1 MAISSEQ
8 APPIETEVT
17 RDERAADTP
26 TGKDTQ
32 TGADTPTGAAPDP
45 KRWMA
50 LLVLLVA
57 AFMDML
63 DGTIANVAAPAI
75 QHGIGGGYSVIQ
87 WVLVGYQLSFAL
99 MLILGGRLGDI
110 HGRKKVFLI
119 GVAGFTLASLG
130 AGLAQEPWQLVASR
144 MVQGAF
150 AGIMVPQIL
159 AIIHV
164 TFSAKERAGAF
175 AMYGGVSGL
184 AAAVGM
190 GAGGPLAE
198 WDLFGLDWRLIF
210 LINIPVGILG
220 LIYAPRVIRESKAPH
235 ALKLDVRGVAL
246 ATVGLLMLIFP
257 LLQGREL
264 GWPVW
269 GFVSMALSVPVL
281 AGFVLWQKRKIA
293 LDGSPLIELALF
305 KIRSFSSG
313 LGVNLAFY
321 IGIGMF
327 NIGWTIYMQVGLGW
341 SPMRAGLTSLPFCIG
356 AFLTSSMAM
365 VVLVPKFGRKVLQAG
380 AGVTIVGA
388 LTFLWAAG
396 HYGSGIS
403 SWNLVVPMLLVGL
416 GFGLIAAPLPQIV
429 ISEVP
434 VKDAGSASGVVHT
447 NGQLG
452 FAIGG
457 ALVSVVFFAGLAG
470 NTGTAIDDQ
479 SAQLRKDLVAS
490 ARLTPGE
497 VDATVTAYRQCAV
510 DRVREK
516 DPSVVPASCAAPA
529 LRSAKAAPVLA
540 TYAKDATGT
549 SFARSL
555 QTTLWVFGGVVV
567 VAFLLML
574 AIPRQMRLEAP
585 EEEDASG
592 SEDAGTAPAAQVS

>member
-8 APPIETEVT
+8 APPKEREGA
-17 RDERAADTP
+17 RDESAAGTHDAADTHN
-26 TGKDTQ
+26 D
-32 TGADTPTGAAPDP
+32 AAAPDP

-63 DGTIANVAAPAI
+63 DGTIANVASPAI
-75 QHGIGGGYSVIQ
+75 QKGIGGGYSVIQ

-99 MLILGGRLGDI
+99 LLILGGRLGDI
-110 HGRKKVFLI
+110 YGRKKMFLL

-130 AGLAQEPWQLVASR
+130 AGAAHEPWQLVASR
-144 MVQGAF
+144 MIQGAF

-175 AMYGGVSGL
+175 AMYGGVAGI

-198 WDLFGLDWRLIF
+198 WDLFGLGWRLIF

-220 LIYAPRVIRESKAPH
+220 LIYAPRVLRESKAPH
-235 ALKLDVRGVAL
+235 ALKLDVRGVVL
-246 ATVGLLMLIFP
+246 ATAGLLLLIFP

-264 GWPVW
+264 GWPLW
-269 GFVSMALSVPVL
+269 GFVSMVASVPVL
-281 AGFVLWQKRKIA
+281 AAFILWQKRKTA
-293 LDGSPLIELALF
+293 LDGSPLMELALF
-305 KIRSFSSG
+305 RIRSFTSG

-327 NIGWTIYMQVGLGW
+327 NIGWTVYMQVGLGW
-341 SPMRAGLTSLPFCIG
+341 SPMRAGLTSLSFCIG
-356 AFLTSSMAM
+356 AFLTSSAAM
-365 VVLVPKFGRKVLQAG
+365 IALVPKFGRKVLQAG
-380 AGVTIVGA
+380 AVVTVAGA
-388 LTFLWAAG
+388 LSFLWAAG
-396 HYGSGIS
+396 HYGSEIS
-403 SWNLVVPMLLVGL
+403 SWHLVVPMLLVGL

-434 VKDAGSASGVVHT
+434 QKDAGSASGIVHT
-447 NGQLG
+447 NAQLG

-470 NTGTAIDDQ
+470 NTGSSIDDQ
-479 SAQLRKDLVAS
+479 AAHLRKDLVAT
-490 ARLTPGE
+490 AQLTPGQA
-497 VDATVTAYRQCAV
+497 DATVAAYRACAV
-510 DRVREK
+510 DRVAEK
-516 DPSVVPASCAAPA
+516 DPGVVPTSCTAPE
-529 LRSAKAAPVLA
+529 LRNQKAAPVLA
-540 TYAKDATGT
+540 GYAKESTGK
-549 SFARSL
+549 SFALSL
-555 QTTLWVFGGVVV
+555 QTTLWVFAGVVGL
-567 VAFLLML
+567 AFLLML

-585 EEEDASG
+585 EDEDAASTDG
-592 SEDAGTAPAAQVS
+592 KEPEAAPAV

>member
-8 APPIETEVT
+8 VPSTETEVT
-17 RDERAADTP
+17 RDDT
-26 TGKDTQ
+26 
-32 TGADTPTGAAPDP
+32 ADTPTGAAPPDP
-45 KRWMA
+45 KRWLA

-63 DGTIANVAAPAI
+63 DGTIANVAAPVI
-75 QHGIGGGYSVIQ
+75 QHGLGGGYSVIQ

-110 HGRKKVFLI
+110 YGRKRMFLV

-130 AGLAQEPWQLVASR
+130 AGLAQEPWQLVACR
-144 MVQGAF
+144 MIQGAF

-175 AMYGGVSGL
+175 AMYGGVAGL

-210 LINIPVGILG
+210 LINIPVGVAG

-246 ATVGLLMLIFP
+246 ATVGLLLLIFP

-264 GWPVW
+264 GWPLW
-269 GFVSMALSVPVL
+269 GFVSMAASVPVL
-281 AGFVLWQKRKIA
+281 TAFILWQKHKTR

-305 KIRSFSSG
+305 RIRSFSSG

-327 NIGWTIYMQVGLGW
+327 NIGWTVYMQVGLGW

-356 AFLTSSMAM
+356 AFLTSSAAM
-365 VVLVPKFGRKVLQAG
+365 VALVPKFGRKVLQ
-380 AGVTIVGA
+380 VGA
-388 LTFLWAAG
+388 VVTVLGALSFLWAAG
-396 HYGSGIS
+396 HYGSGIG
-403 SWNLVVPMLLVGL
+403 SWQLVVPMLLVGL

-434 VKDAGSASGVVHT
+434 LKDAGSASGVVHT
-447 NGQLG
+447 NAQLG

-457 ALVSVVFFAGLAG
+457 ALVSVVFFGGLAG

-479 SAQLRKDLVAS
+479 SAQLRKELVAT
-490 ARLTPGE
+490 AQLTPGAA
-497 VDATVTAYRQCAV
+497 DATVAAYRECAV

-516 DPSVVPASCAAPA
+516 DPGIVPQSCSAPA
-529 LRSAKAAPVLA
+529 LRDEQAALVLA
-540 TYAKDATGT
+540 EYAKDANGT
-549 SFARSL
+549 SFAHSL
-555 QTTLWVFGGVVV
+555 KTTLWVFGGVVA

-585 EEEDASG
+585 EEDGE
-592 SEDAGTAPAAQVS
+592 EAGEADDSTGTAAQVA

>member
-8 APPIETEVT
+8 ASSRGTEVA
-17 RDERAADTP
+17 RDEPAAE
-26 TGKDTQ
+26 
-32 TGADTPTGAAPDP
+32 TPTGAALPDP

-99 MLILGGRLGDI
+99 LLILGGRLGDI
-110 HGRKKVFLI
+110 YGRKRMFLL
-119 GVAGFTLASLG
+119 GVVGFTVASLG
-130 AGLAQEPWQLVASR
+130 AGIAQEPWQLVASR

-220 LIYAPRVIRESKAPH
+220 MIYAPRVLRESKAPH
-235 ALKLDVRGVAL
+235 ALKLDVRGVVL
-246 ATVGLLMLIFP
+246 ATAGLLLLIFP
-257 LLQGREL
+257 LLQGREM
-264 GWPVW
+264 GWPVG
-269 GFVSMALSVPVL
+269 GFVSMAASVPVL
-281 AGFVLWQKRKIA
+281 AAFILWQKKKTR
-293 LDGSPLIELALF
+293 LDNSPLVELALF
-305 KIRSFSSG
+305 RIRSFSSG

-321 IGIGMF
+321 IGMGMF
-327 NIGWTIYMQVGLGW
+327 NIGWTVYMQVGLGW

-356 AFLTSSMAM
+356 AFLTSSAAM
-365 VVLVPKFGRKVLQAG
+365 VVLVPKFGRKVLQSGAVVAAAG
-380 AGVTIVGA
+380 A
-388 LTFLWAAG
+388 LSFLWAAG
-396 HYGSGIS
+396 EYGSGIS
-403 SWNLVVPMLLVGL
+403 SWQLVVPMLLVGL

-434 VKDAGSASGVVHT
+434 QKDAGSASGIVHT
-447 NGQLG
+447 NAQLG
-452 FAIGG
+452 FAVGG
-457 ALVSVVFFAGLAG
+457 ALVSVVFFAGLVG

-479 SAQLRKDLVAS
+479 AAALRKDLVAT
-490 ARLTPGE
+490 AQLTPGDA
-497 VDATVTAYRQCAV
+497 DATVAAYRTCAV
-510 DRVREK
+510 DRVDEK
-516 DPSVVPASCAAPA
+516 DPSVVPESCTVPA
-529 LRSAKAAPVLA
+529 LRNQQAAPVLA
-540 TYAKDATGT
+540 GYSKDATGT
-549 SFARSL
+549 SFAGSL
-555 QTTLWVFGGVVV
+555 QTTLWVFGGIIAL
-567 VAFLLML
+567 AFLLMF

-585 EEEDASG
+585 EDEDEPGKAT
-592 SEDAGTAPAAQVS
+592 EAAPAT

>member
-8 APPIETEVT
+8 APPEEREVA
-17 RDERAADTP
+17 RDEAAAD
-26 TGKDTQ
+26 KNIA
-32 TGADTPTGAAPDP
+32 ADHHNDAAAPDP

-63 DGTIANVAAPAI
+63 DGTIANVASPAI

-99 MLILGGRLGDI
+99 LLILGGRLGDI
-110 HGRKKVFLI
+110 YGRKRMFLL
-119 GVAGFTLASLG
+119 GVVGFTLASLG
-130 AGLAQEPWQLVASR
+130 AGAAQEPWQLVASR

-175 AMYGGVSGL
+175 AMYGGVAGL
-184 AAAVGM
+184 AAAIGM

-220 LIYAPRVIRESKAPH
+220 MIYAPRVLRESKAPH
-235 ALKLDVRGVAL
+235 ALKLDVRGVFL
-246 ATVGLLMLIFP
+246 ATAGLLLLIFP

-264 GWPVW
+264 GWPLW
-269 GFVSMALSVPVL
+269 GFVSMVASVPVL
-281 AGFVLWQKRKIA
+281 AAFVLWQKRKTA
-293 LDGSPLIELALF
+293 LDRSPLMELALF
-305 KIRSFSSG
+305 RIRSFTSG

-327 NIGWTIYMQVGLGW
+327 NIGWTVYMQVGLGW
-341 SPMRAGLTSLPFCIG
+341 SPMRAGLTSISFCVG
-356 AFLTSSMAM
+356 AFLTSSAAM
-365 VVLVPKFGRKVLQAG
+365 IALVPKFGRKVLQAG
-380 AGVTIVGA
+380 AVVTVAGT
-388 LTFLWAAG
+388 LSFLWAAG
-396 HYGSGIS
+396 HYGSEIS
-403 SWNLVVPMLLVGL
+403 SWHLVVPMLLVGL

-434 VKDAGSASGVVHT
+434 QKDAGSASGIVHT
-447 NGQLG
+447 NAQLG

-470 NTGTAIDDQ
+470 NTGSAIDDQ
-479 SAQLRKDLVAS
+479 AAHLRKDLVAT
-490 ARLTPGE
+490 AQLTPGQA
-497 VDATVTAYRQCAV
+497 DATVAAYKSCAV
-510 DRVREK
+510 ARVDEK
-516 DPSVVPASCAAPA
+516 DPAVVPKSCTAPE
-529 LRSAKAAPVLA
+529 LRNQQAAPVLA
-540 TYAKDATGT
+540 KYAKESTGN
-549 SFARSL
+549 SFALSL
-555 QTTLWVFGGVVV
+555 QTTLWVFAGVVAL
-567 VAFLLML
+567 AFLLML

-585 EEEDASG
+585 EDEGAESAAGTD
-592 SEDAGTAPAAQVS
+592 GTAPEAAPAV

>member
-8 APPIETEVT
+8 VPSTETEVA
-17 RDERAADTP
+17 RDETA
-26 TGKDTQ
+26 
-32 TGADTPTGAAPDP
+32 ADTPTGAAPPDP

-63 DGTIANVAAPAI
+63 DGTIANVAAPVI
-75 QHGIGGGYSVIQ
+75 QHGLGGGYSVIQ
-87 WVLVGYQLSFAL
+87 WVLVGYQLCFAL

-110 HGRKKVFLI
+110 HGRKRMFLV
-119 GVAGFTLASLG
+119 GVVGFTLASLG
-130 AGLAQEPWQLVASR
+130 AGLAQEPWQLVAAR
-144 MVQGAF
+144 MIQGAF

-175 AMYGGVSGL
+175 AMYGGVAGL

-190 GAGGPLAE
+190 GVGGPLAE

-210 LINIPVGILG
+210 LINIPVGVLG
-220 LIYAPRVIRESKAPH
+220 LIYAPRVIRESRAPH
-235 ALKLDVRGVAL
+235 DLKLDVRGVAL
-246 ATVGLLMLIFP
+246 ATAGLLLLIFP

-264 GWPVW
+264 GWPLW
-269 GFVSMALSVPVL
+269 GFVSMAASVPVL
-281 AGFVLWQKRKIA
+281 AAFVMWQKHKTR

-305 KIRSFSSG
+305 RIRSFSSG

-327 NIGWTIYMQVGLGW
+327 NIGWTVYMQVGLGW
-341 SPMRAGLTSLPFCIG
+341 SPMRAGLTSLSFCIG

-365 VVLVPKFGRKVLQAG
+365 VVLVPKFGRKVLQVG
-380 AGVTIVGA
+380 SGVTVLGA
-388 LTFLWAAG
+388 MSFLWAAG

-403 SWNLVVPMLLVGL
+403 SWQLVVPMLLVGL

-434 VKDAGSASGVVHT
+434 LKDAGSASGVVHT
-447 NGQLG
+447 NSQLG

-457 ALVSVVFFAGLAG
+457 ALVSVVFFAGLGA

-479 SAQLRKDLVAS
+479 SAQLRTELVAT
-490 ARLTPGE
+490 AQLTPGE
-497 VDATVTAYRQCAV
+497 ADTTVAAYRACAV
-510 DRVREK
+510 DRAKEK
-516 DPSVVPASCAAPA
+516 DPGVVPQSCSTDA
-529 LRSAKAAPVLA
+529 LQNEKAAPVLA
-540 TYAKDATGT
+540 RYAKDATGT
-549 SFARSL
+549 SFAHSL
-555 QTTLWVFGGVVV
+555 QTTLWVFGAVVV

-574 AIPRQMRLEAP
+574 AIPRQMRLKAP
-585 EEEDASG
+585 EEEEADDSTVGA
-592 SEDAGTAPAAQVS
+592 

>member
-1 MAISSEQ
+1 MAISSEH
-8 APPIETEVT
+8 APSTEAEVT
-17 RDERAADTP
+17 RGETAEDTRA
-26 TGKDTQ
+26 
-32 TGADTPTGAAPDP
+32 GAAAPDP

-63 DGTIANVAAPAI
+63 DGTIANVAAPVI
-75 QHGIGGGYSVIQ
+75 QEGLGGGYSVIQ
-87 WVLVGYQLSFAL
+87 WVMVGYQLSFAL
-99 MLILGGRLGDI
+99 LLILGGRLGDI
-110 HGRKKVFLI
+110 YGRKRMFLV
-119 GVAGFTLASLG
+119 GVLGFTLASAG

-144 MVQGAF
+144 MIQGAF

-175 AMYGGVSGL
+175 AMYGGVAGL
-184 AAAVGM
+184 AAAIGM

-198 WDLFGLDWRLIF
+198 WDLFGLGWRLIF

-220 LIYAPRVIRESKAPH
+220 LIYAPRVIRESKAPQ
-235 ALKLDVRGVAL
+235 ALKLDVRGVLL
-246 ATVGLLMLIFP
+246 ATVGLLLLLFP

-264 GWPVW
+264 GWPLL
-269 GFVSMALSVPVL
+269 GFVSMAASVPVL
-281 AGFVLWQKRKIA
+281 VGFVLWQRRKTA
-293 LDGSPLIELALF
+293 LDGSPLVELALF

-327 NIGWTIYMQVGLGW
+327 NIGWCVYMQVGLGW

-365 VVLVPKFGRKVLQAG
+365 VVLVPKFGRKVLQVG
-380 AGVTIVGA
+380 AIVTIVGS
-388 LTFLWAAG
+388 LSFIWAAAE
-396 HYGSGIS
+396 YGSGIS
-403 SWNLVVPMLLVGL
+403 SWQLVVPMLLIGL

-434 VKDAGSASGVVHT
+434 QKDAGSASGIVHT
-447 NGQLG
+447 NAQLG

-479 SAQLRKDLVAS
+479 SAQLRKDLVAT
-490 ARLTPGE
+490 AQLTPGE
-497 VDATVTAYRQCAV
+497 ADETVAAYRTCAT
-510 DRVREK
+510 DRVQEK
-516 DPSVVPASCAAPA
+516 DPAITPESCTVPALQNAQ
-529 LRSAKAAPVLA
+529 AAPVLA
-540 TYAKDATGT
+540 GYAKDATGT
-549 SFARSL
+549 SFAGSL
-555 QTTLWVFGGVVV
+555 QTTLWVFGGVVAL
-567 VAFLLML
+567 AFLLML

-585 EEEDASG
+585 EEEDDEA
-592 SEDAGTAPAAQVS
+592 AAATPAA

>member
-8 APPIETEVT
+8 APPEEREVA
-17 RDERAADTP
+17 RDEAAAD
-26 TGKDTQ
+26 KNIA
-32 TGADTPTGAAPDP
+32 ADHHNDAAAPDP

-63 DGTIANVAAPAI
+63 DGTIANVASPAI

-99 MLILGGRLGDI
+99 LLILGGRLGDI
-110 HGRKKVFLI
+110 YGRKRMFLL
-119 GVAGFTLASLG
+119 GVVGFTLASLG
-130 AGLAQEPWQLVASR
+130 AGAAQEPWQLVASR

-175 AMYGGVSGL
+175 AMYGGVAGL

-220 LIYAPRVIRESKAPH
+220 MIYAPRVLRESKAPH
-235 ALKLDVRGVAL
+235 ALKLDVRGVFL
-246 ATVGLLMLIFP
+246 ATAGLLLLIFP

-264 GWPVW
+264 GWPLW
-269 GFVSMALSVPVL
+269 GFVSMVASVPVL
-281 AGFVLWQKRKIA
+281 AAFVLWQKRKTA
-293 LDGSPLIELALF
+293 LDGSPLMELALF
-305 KIRSFSSG
+305 RIRSFTSG

-327 NIGWTIYMQVGLGW
+327 NIGWTVYMQVGLGW
-341 SPMRAGLTSLPFCIG
+341 SPMRAGLTSISFCVG
-356 AFLTSSMAM
+356 AFLTSSAAM
-365 VVLVPKFGRKVLQAG
+365 IALVPKFGRKVLQAG
-380 AGVTIVGA
+380 AVVTVAGT
-388 LTFLWAAG
+388 LSFLWAAG
-396 HYGSGIS
+396 HYGSEIS
-403 SWNLVVPMLLVGL
+403 SWHLVVPMLLVGL

-434 VKDAGSASGVVHT
+434 QKDAGSASGIVHT
-447 NGQLG
+447 NAQLG

-470 NTGTAIDDQ
+470 NTGSAIDDQ
-479 SAQLRKDLVAS
+479 AAHLRKDLVAT
-490 ARLTPGE
+490 AQLTPGQA
-497 VDATVTAYRQCAV
+497 DATVAAYKSCAV
-510 DRVREK
+510 ARVDEK
-516 DPSVVPASCAAPA
+516 DPAVVPKSCTAPE
-529 LRSAKAAPVLA
+529 LRNQQAAPVLA
-540 TYAKDATGT
+540 KYAKESTGN
-549 SFARSL
+549 SFALSL
-555 QTTLWVFGGVVV
+555 QTTLWVFAGVVAL
-567 VAFLLML
+567 AFLLML

-585 EEEDASG
+585 EDEGAESAAGTD
-592 SEDAGTAPAAQVS
+592 GTAPEAAPAV

>member
-8 APPIETEVT
+8 APSTETGVS
-17 RDERAADTP
+17 RDETVKPPR
-26 TGKDTQ
+26 
-32 TGADTPTGAAPDP
+32 TGAALPDP

-63 DGTIANVAAPAI
+63 DGTIANVAAPVI
-75 QHGIGGGYSVIQ
+75 QQGIGGGYSVIQ

-110 HGRKKVFLI
+110 YGRKRMFLL
-119 GVAGFTLASLG
+119 GVVGFTLAS
-130 AGLAQEPWQLVASR
+130 AASGLSHEPWQLVASR

-175 AMYGGVSGL
+175 AMYGGVAGL

-198 WDLFGLDWRLIF
+198 WDLFGLGWRLIF

-220 LIYAPRVIRESKAPH
+220 MIYAPRVLRESKAPQ
-235 ALKLDVRGVAL
+235 ALKLDIRGVAL
-246 ATVGLLMLIFP
+246 ATAGLLLLIFP

-269 GFVSMALSVPVL
+269 GFVSMAASVPVL
-281 AGFVLWQKRKIA
+281 AAFVWWQKKKTR
-293 LDGSPLIELALF
+293 LDGSPLVELALF
-305 KIRSFSSG
+305 RIRSFSSG

-327 NIGWTIYMQVGLGW
+327 NIGWTVYMQVGLGW

-356 AFLTSSMAM
+356 AFLTSSLAM

-380 AGVTIVGA
+380 GIVTVVGA
-388 LTFLWAAG
+388 LTFLYAAG
-396 HYGSGIS
+396 EYGSGIS
-403 SWNLVVPMLLVGL
+403 SWQLVVPMLLVGL

-434 VKDAGSASGVVHT
+434 QKDAGSASGIVHT
-447 NGQLG
+447 NAQLG

-470 NTGTAIDDQ
+470 NTG
-479 SAQLRKDLVAS
+479 SAVDHRAADLRKDLVSVAG
-490 ARLTPGE
+490 LTPGAA
-497 VDATVTAYRQCAV
+497 DTTAAAFRTCAV
-510 DRVREK
+510 DRVQEK
-516 DPSVVPASCAAPA
+516 DPTVVPSSCAAPA
-529 LRSAKAAPVLA
+529 LRSEQAAPVLA
-540 TYAKDATGT
+540 DYAKDTTGT
-549 SFARSL
+549 SFASSL
-555 QTTLWVFGGVVV
+555 QTTLWVFAGVVA

-574 AIPRQMRLEAP
+574 AVPRQMRLEAP
-585 EEEDASG
+585 EDDEDEPA
-592 SEDAGTAPAAQVS
+592 AAPAV